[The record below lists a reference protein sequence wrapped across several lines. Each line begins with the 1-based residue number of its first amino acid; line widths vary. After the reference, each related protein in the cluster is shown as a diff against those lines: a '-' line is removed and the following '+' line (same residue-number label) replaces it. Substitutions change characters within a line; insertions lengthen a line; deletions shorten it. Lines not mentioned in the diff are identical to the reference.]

1 MTSSSSLLPDS
12 PSPAPSPS
20 SLPVRPFSSLPIEII
35 QHVFESIAPF
45 HYHPRAYFERQ
56 FTLRSL
62 CLTSRLFFQLA
73 RPRLYAVARLVKREQ
88 VKVFRDSEQDRAKVI
103 ETFELVLDGQGFKGK
118 FNDLYPLLAVSF
130 SLRSLTLLNFHAGID
145 LAGLSGLKS
154 TFRALC
160 ILHRALN

>member
-1 MTSSSSLLPDS
+1 M
-12 PSPAPSPS
+12 
-20 SLPVRPFSSLPIEII
+20 
-35 QHVFESIAPF
+35 QHVVDSIAPF

-62 CLTSRLFFQLA
+62 CLTSRLFLQLA

-88 VKVFRDSEQDRAKVI
+88 VKLFRDSEQDRAKVI

-130 SLRSLTLLNFHAGID
+130 SLRSLTLLNFYDGID
-145 LAGLSGLKS
+145 LAGLSRLKS